1 MGNTLLDAY
10 EYWRRRIEA
19 DGSIWGVV
27 KQDHQSKLGDHH
39 EIQQLSYQAINSLPC
54 GREEIEKIAQTSI
67 KYVELLKNDNDEF
80 EKFLRKNS
88 TEVNHYEMLADLYR
102 WNKDFAMSKMWKV
115 DKSSIINS
123 YVGKLKKGKITVSGD
138 NLVVCGNPYAL
149 LLYAVGEDWSKDPT
163 LRPENGVIQC
173 YTPRFEDGEYL
184 CGIRSP
190 HNAPSNTGYFK
201 NVRHPL
207 MEKYME
213 FSKNIIAVN
222 CIETDVQSRLNG
234 MDFDADSMLVTNQPE
249 MVEAA
254 RISYRDFP
262 TALNAI
268 GQSNKTYRNEM
279 SEYARMDSAANRA
292 QMGIGL
298 SSNLAQMCLSYLWT
312 KKAHGEIDDEY
323 EELYHNCIILATLA
337 QVLIDG
343 IKRTFEVDA
352 MSEIER
358 IQNTPCMNRF
368 KEKVDKNGNVILG
381 KNNKPLMERRDLP
394 EFMMYVKEVPY
405 TKDGK
410 EIPYEEVKK
419 NQDKIINRIDYD
431 LVCPMNYLVDILG
444 KIQGSS
450 RSMKKDTVEYFIP
463 ITGKADNR
471 QMSKIRKII
480 ENYDGWTKL
489 HIQSKKYYYDSED
502 DYMDDFKEKSQ
513 EVIDSIRTFKIS
525 KITMNRLIGS
535 VLGVDRSI
543 NTNRKYRAA
552 SKYTRKM
559 LNMMY
564 KYNKDMFLANF
575 VKPL

>member
-1 MGNTLLDAY
+1 
-10 EYWRRRIEA
+10 
-19 DGSIWGVV
+19 
-27 KQDHQSKLGDHH
+27 
-39 EIQQLSYQAINSLPC
+39 
-54 GREEIEKIAQTSI
+54 
-67 KYVELLKNDNDEF
+67 
-80 EKFLRKNS
+80 
-88 TEVNHYEMLADLYR
+88 
-102 WNKDFAMSKMWKV
+102 
-115 DKSSIINS
+115 
-123 YVGKLKKGKITVSGD
+123 
-138 NLVVCGNPYAL
+138 
-149 LLYAVGEDWSKDPT
+149 
-163 LRPENGVIQC
+163 
-173 YTPRFEDGEYL
+173 
-184 CGIRSP
+184 
-190 HNAPSNTGYFK
+190 
-201 NVRHPL
+201 
-207 MEKYME
+207 
-213 FSKNIIAVN
+213 
-222 CIETDVQSRLNG
+222 
-234 MDFDADSMLVTNQPE
+234 MLVTNQPE

-312 KKAHGEIDDEY
+312 KKARGEIDDEY

-431 LVCPMNYLVDILG
+431 LVCPMNYLIELLG

-450 RSMKKDTVEYFIP
+450 RSTKKDTVEYFIP

-471 QMSKIRKII
+471 QMSKIRKVI
-480 ENYDGWTKL
+480 EEYDAWTKV
-489 HIQSKKYYYDSED
+489 HIRSKKYYDEKD
-502 DYMDDFKEKSQ
+502 EYMDDFIEKSQ
-513 EVIDSIRTFKIS
+513 EVIDSIRAFKIS

-535 VLGVDRSI
+535 VLGVDRSV

>member
-67 KYVELLKNDNDEF
+67 NYVELLKNDNDEF

-312 KKAHGEIDDEY
+312 KKARGEIDDEY

-368 KEKVDKNGNVILG
+368 KEKVDKYGNVILG

-513 EVIDSIRTFKIS
+513 EVIDSIRAFKIS